1 MRGANP
7 SRFRPHH
14 NLISPCLILSRQF
27 RYNTPNAVEMR
38 KVKENIEMCDRNN
51 NAKVVSPHLF
61 HQKLRWIVLYA
72 LAMTIALSF
81 AVQMVC
87 CSLSAS
93 RRENIALRDH
103 SDKLA
108 HAVALANEFLRSNH
122 TNVVEDYEEIKI
134 IHIKD
139 MKRFVFVLREN
150 DVTEFKTK
158 DGRSFQAHLGP
169 YGVIVDYD
177 KEQHS
182 CFFLP
187 QG

>member
-1 MRGANP
+1 MRAHI
-7 SRFRPHH
+7 FA
-14 NLISPCLILSRQF
+14 
-27 RYNTPNAVEMR
+27 AVCFLLMSGCDFGDGNCSVTSEEH
-38 KVKENIEMCDRNN
+38 KE
-51 NAKVVSPHLF
+51 
-61 HQKLRWIVLYA
+61 
-72 LAMTIALSF
+72 
-81 AVQMVC
+81 
-87 CSLSAS
+87 
-93 RRENIALRDH
+93 ENVESRDH

-108 HAVALANEFLRSNH
+108 YAVALANEFLRSNH

>member
-1 MRGANP
+1 M
-7 SRFRPHH
+7 
-14 NLISPCLILSRQF
+14 
-27 RYNTPNAVEMR
+27 V
-38 KVKENIEMCDRNN
+38 
-51 NAKVVSPHLF
+51 
-61 HQKLRWIVLYA
+61 HQKLKWIVLYA

-87 CSLSAS
+87 CPLSAS

-108 HAVALANEFLRSNH
+108 YAVALANEFLRSNH

-134 IHIKD
+134 RHIKD

-150 DVTEFKTK
+150 DVSEFKTK
-158 DGRSFQAHLGP
+158 DGRSFQAHWGP

>member
-1 MRGANP
+1 MRRERVIQAGTCHHLVARGAKGESKG
-7 SRFRPHH
+7 SRRYDKE
-14 NLISPCLILSRQF
+14 SILWQS
-27 RYNTPNAVEMR
+27 TAAVKSVGSSFE
-38 KVKENIEMCDRNN
+38 VKGYCIM
-51 NAKVVSPHLF
+51 V
-61 HQKLRWIVLYA
+61 HQKLRWIVLCA

-81 AVQMVC
+81 AVQMGC

-139 MKRFVFVLREN
+139 RKRFVFVLREN
-150 DVTEFKTK
+150 DESEFKTK
-158 DGRSFQAHLGP
+158 DGRSFRAHWGP